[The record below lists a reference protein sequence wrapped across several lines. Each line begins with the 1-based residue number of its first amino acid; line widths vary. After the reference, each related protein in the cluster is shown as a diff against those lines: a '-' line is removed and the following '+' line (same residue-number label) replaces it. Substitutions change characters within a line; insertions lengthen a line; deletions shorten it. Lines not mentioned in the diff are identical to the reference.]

1 MRIGNSNMMARR
13 SRGAAL
19 GLLAAG
25 LLLAAGGCRKDMY
38 DQPKYEAYDPST
50 TFRDGTSSRPQIEGT
65 VARGDLRADDHYY
78 LGKVDGKEADTFPFE
93 VDRTTIELGR
103 QRYMIYCTPCHG
115 RLGDGKGMVVRR
127 GFSAPPTFHSEY
139 LRKIPVGHFFEVITN
154 GHGAMYSYAARI
166 PVDQRWAIAAYIR
179 TLQYSWDAKSED
191 LNEDDRKK
199 MAEAATPRK
208 SPTDDSKRLAE
219 VSK

>member
-1 MRIGNSNMMARR
+1 
-13 SRGAAL
+13 
-19 GLLAAG
+19 
-25 LLLAAGGCRKDMY
+25 MY
-38 DQPKYEAYDPST
+38 DQPKSEAYDPST

-78 LGKVDGKEADTFPFE
+78 LGKVDGKEAETFPFE

-127 GFSAPPTFHSEY
+127 GFSPPPTFHSEY